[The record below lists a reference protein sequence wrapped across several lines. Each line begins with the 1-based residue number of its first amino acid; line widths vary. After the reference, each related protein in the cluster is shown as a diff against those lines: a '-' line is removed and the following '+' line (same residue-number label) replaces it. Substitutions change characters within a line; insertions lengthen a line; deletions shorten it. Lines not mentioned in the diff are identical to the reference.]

1 LGPALDSWQPREDWE
16 RRRETSTS
24 KSPRRADRA
33 LIFQHTLA
41 AEREL
46 RELLR
51 QPAPGKRVVLP
62 GIDLRPAASFNV
74 SNVRLARR
82 IGGQGEFRTE
92 MIAEVVQSLPAGSR
106 FSGPAPYRGGAT
118 LVIDLRTW
126 QIRYLIYK
134 RLYEQLP
141 TEAGQPGVPTARL
154 ERQQRA
160 AIARSQRSIWNDGAG
175 LARSLS
181 ATYADSAQ
189 QAADEPFALLH
200 RSLE

>member
-1 LGPALDSWQPREDWE
+1 
-16 RRRETSTS
+16 
-24 KSPRRADRA
+24 
-33 LIFQHTLA
+33 
-41 AEREL
+41 
-46 RELLR
+46 
-51 QPAPGKRVVLP
+51 
-62 GIDLRPAASFNV
+62 V

-134 RLYEQLP
+134 RLYEHLP